1 MHVTRAAAAAI
12 NDTENKCTFALDK
25 RLMDQ
30 PTLWFHPL
38 HNDKSTSVSAADLV
52 KFLEATGHPPMSL
65 DFSDVPPPGSA
76 PPPAAKPAKPAKPA
90 KGENKE
96 QKPKGLRPL
105 LPLRRTRPPLPR
117 GPPACC
123 CPRAQRRAAR
133 VQATQRVARRRCR
146 RRRSS
151 A

>member
-1 MHVTRAAAAAI
+1 VHVTRAAAAAI

-52 KFLEATGHPPMSL
+52 KFLEATGHPPMIL

-76 PPPAAKPAKPAKPA
+76 PPPAAKPAKPAKSA

-96 QKPKGLRPL
+96 QKPKGLRSL
-105 LPLRRTRPPLPR
+105 SLRRTRSPLPR

-133 VQATQRVARRRCR
+133 VQATQRAARRICR
-146 RRRSS
+146 RRRSL